1 MIYLDNAGTTRVYDE
16 AMEAMKEVYSNTF
29 FNPSST
35 YKDALAVKK
44 LISESRAVIAQKLGC
59 APNEIYFTSCATESN
74 NWALTSGFKNKRGN
88 LVVSSGEHACVYEC
102 AKNLKNKGFDVRF
115 APLNSDGTVSL
126 PALLSLVDENTC
138 LVSVI
143 HTSNETGVIN
153 DIESISR
160 AVKAKNKNVIM
171 HSDGVQAYLKTN
183 CSVRKLGVDLYS
195 VSGHKIGAPKG
206 IGALYVNSKIKLQP
220 LLFGGGQESGMRSG
234 TENVGGIVALA
245 KATQIYAQSSSE
257 EMLKRRDLLVNLLK
271 EIDDVTILS
280 ESATRSHSIVTVV
293 ALNTKAEIL
302 QTMCADDGVII
313 GRGSACASHHSGNR
327 VLSEMGLTQRQ
338 IDGAIRISLSP
349 QTSDEDIR
357 QAVRIID
364 KNITKLRGHNIG

>member
-1 MIYLDNAGTTRVYDE
+1 
-16 AMEAMKEVYSNTF
+16 
-29 FNPSST
+29 
-35 YKDALAVKK
+35 
-44 LISESRAVIAQKLGC
+44 
-59 APNEIYFTSCATESN
+59 
-74 NWALTSGFKNKRGN
+74 
-88 LVVSSGEHACVYEC
+88 
-102 AKNLKNKGFDVRF
+102 
-115 APLNSDGTVSL
+115 
-126 PALLSLVDENTC
+126 
-138 LVSVI
+138 
-143 HTSNETGVIN
+143 
-153 DIESISR
+153 
-160 AVKAKNKNVIM
+160 
-171 HSDGVQAYLKTN
+171 
-183 CSVRKLGVDLYS
+183 
-195 VSGHKIGAPKG
+195 
-206 IGALYVNSKIKLQP
+206 
-220 LLFGGGQESGMRSG
+220 MRSG